1 MSKAAAEQTSGAP
14 TLWTHLASRF
24 VEWIGFPLLGRPAH
38 GSLTVVLPNGRTRTL
53 GNPASGLHSVL
64 KLNNFKVIG
73 AAMRRGTLGFA
84 SAYIDGDIEI
94 EVVGLRPG
102 EKLFE
107 ELLIGNDPTATAH
120 PRIMMA
126 SETFLPWTMLGPRLA
141 LLTEL
146 LDRQDAASVRTLIAE
161 LVPEYRA
168 GKLNDW
174 ISAACQ
180 AFDRGVVSLGAHR
193 GKQPRLA
200 SAARKPTPAIS

>member
-1 MSKAAAEQTSGAP
+1 MYTRYFMTIPEAAQLVLQAGIMARGGEVFVLDMGEP
-14 TLWTHLASRF
+14 VRVFDLAKNMI
-24 VEWIGFPLLGRPAH
+24 EL
-38 GSLTVVLPNGRTRTL
+38 
-53 GNPASGLHSVL
+53 SGLS
-64 KLNNFKVIG
+64 I
-73 AAMRRGTLGFA
+73 R
-84 SAYIDGDIEI
+84 SADNPDGDIEI

-107 ELLIGNDPTATAH
+107 ELLIGNDPTATGH